1 MESRRG
7 KKVIFNKG
15 KRQNLKV
22 SLKVK
27 EFLRTVVH
35 LYGKNCPAILF
46 STLLRYLSGGYAV
59 KREKATKTKR
69 QILILQPKLS
79 KVSIPV

>member
-1 MESRRG
+1 M
-7 KKVIFNKG
+7 VFNKG
-15 KRQNLKV
+15 KRPNLKI

-35 LYGKNCPAILF
+35 LYGENYTAILF
-46 STLLRYLSGGYAV
+46 STLLRYLSGGYGV

-69 QILILQPKLS
+69 QILILQLKLS

>member
-1 MESRRG
+1 M
-7 KKVIFNKG
+7 VFNKG
-15 KRQNLKV
+15 KRQNLKI

-35 LYGKNCPAILF
+35 LYGENYTAILF
-46 STLLRYLSGGYAV
+46 STLLRYQSGGYGV

-69 QILILQPKLS
+69 QILILQLKLS